1 MAVYSTI
8 EGDMLDA
15 ICYRVYGRESA
26 LVAVL
31 EANPRLAALGPILP
45 AGVLITL
52 PAIPAPPDVP
62 TVRLWD

>member
-1 MAVYSTI
+1 MAIYSTL

-15 ICYRVYGRESA
+15 ICRRVYGRESA

-31 EANPRLAALGPILP
+31 EANPRMADLGPILP

-52 PAIPAPPDVP
+52 PTIPAPPDVP